1 MSLFFACCSPSSC
14 LRRQVAI
21 EQLTIVEQKGKQELT
36 QFAAIYS
43 KNAKKPEAKKIQ
55 FLKFEFAIN
64 ALHDVGKVPYATI
77 ADAAIRSIVAE
88 QHNTIINMFLPVF
101 QGMRVVLGK
110 SPEKP
115 APTIAGRFKL
125 TDDEVK
131 DDSELDR
138 SIHRKAGESS
148 ATASATSDNESE
160 QEVKLEDIA
169 APTAPKPLTDEDKKM
184 MQDMQQKDK
193 KKTAPNKPASE
204 QDKKTAP
211 NKPEQDKKTAVKPA
225 SEQDKKTAVK
235 PASEQDKKTA
245 VKPASKQDKKAKSE
259 SDGDELSDESD
270 SN

>member
-1 MSLFFACCSPSSC
+1 M
-14 LRRQVAI
+14 RREVAI
-21 EQLTIVEQKGKQELT
+21 EQLTIAEQKGKQELT

-43 KNAKKPEAKKIQ
+43 KNAKKHEAKKIQ

-64 ALHDVGKVPYATI
+64 ALHDVGKVPYAMI

-148 ATASATSDNESE
+148 ATASAASDNESE
-160 QEVKLEDIA
+160 QEVKLENIV
-169 APTAPKPLTDEDKKM
+169 APTAPKPLTDEDKKIM
-184 MQDMQQKDK
+184 ENMQQKDK
-193 KKTAPNKPASE
+193 KKTAVNKPE
-204 QDKKTAP
+204 QEKKTAP
-211 NKPEQDKKTAVKPA
+211 NKPEQEKKTAPNKP
-225 SEQDKKTAVK
+225 EQEKKTAPNK
-235 PASEQDKKTA
+235 PVQDKKTA

-270 SN
+270 LN